1 MMPPIVVVSGLPRS
15 GTSLMMQMLEAGGVP
30 LLVDG
35 VRGADEDNPR
45 GYFELEAV
53 KAIGSDASFLEDA
66 PGKAVKVVAP
76 LLRFLPAGFD
86 YRVIMMERAL
96 SEVLDSQAKMLERT
110 SPLASSRGGKPD
122 AGLMASAFE
131 SVLGRVD
138 QFISESP
145 NIEVLRIAHR
155 TVVENPRSA
164 AQAVAE
170 YLADSGTDIDLS
182 SRLEEMVSVVT
193 PDLYRARDSEGI

>member
-1 MMPPIVVVSGLPRS
+1 
-15 GTSLMMQMLEAGGVP
+15 
-30 LLVDG
+30 
-35 VRGADEDNPR
+35 
-45 GYFELEAV
+45 
-53 KAIGSDASFLEDA
+53 
-66 PGKAVKVVAP
+66 
-76 LLRFLPAGFD
+76 
-86 YRVIMMERAL
+86 MMERAL

-122 AGLMASAFE
+122 SALMASAFE

-145 NIEVLRIAHR
+145 NIRVLRIAHR

-170 YLADSGTDIDLS
+170 HLADSGTDIDLS
-182 SRLEEMVSVVT
+182 SRDLSSRLEEMVSVVM
-193 PDLYRARDSEGI
+193 PDLYRARGSEGI